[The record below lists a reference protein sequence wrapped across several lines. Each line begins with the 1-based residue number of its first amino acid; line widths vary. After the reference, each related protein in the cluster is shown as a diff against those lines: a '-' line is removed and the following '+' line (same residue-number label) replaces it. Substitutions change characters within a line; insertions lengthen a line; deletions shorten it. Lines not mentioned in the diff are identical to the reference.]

1 MDFAKDTFPLAVYGM
16 QDVFSRYLL
25 YLKVWVSN
33 SNPKLIGRW
42 YLDHLLKT
50 KGIFIYLFWI
60 SSCIESQIMDDNND
74 VSS

>member
-1 MDFAKDTFPLAVYGM
+1 MDFAKDAFPLAVCGM
-16 QDVFSRYLL
+16 QDVFSGYLL
-25 YLKVWVSN
+25 FLKVWVSN

-50 KGIFIYLFWI
+50 KGIFISLFSI
-60 SSCIESQIMDDNND
+60 SSCIESQIMDDNHV